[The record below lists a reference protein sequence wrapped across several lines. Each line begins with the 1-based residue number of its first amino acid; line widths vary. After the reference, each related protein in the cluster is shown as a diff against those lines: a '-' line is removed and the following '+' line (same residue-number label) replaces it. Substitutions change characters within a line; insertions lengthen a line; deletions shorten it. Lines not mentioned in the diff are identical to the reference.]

1 MAKVTAPLMSFGARG
16 KIANSLVFFPWKGI
30 NAVRQYVI
38 PTNPKTDRQIVQ
50 RGYFEDAI
58 DAIHSAQAA
67 AVDPLDAADV
77 VANALWG
84 STYPTPRT
92 WFNQVVKNYLDVKVA
107 SGNPV
112 IYRNGTLDNSVAT
125 QLAASILPQDSLGT
139 AGKFYYGISKTALIH
154 SEAAAFVGG
163 KWTATITGLTAG
175 TKYYVQYR
183 PDAGDPD
190 EGSYSGIYTE
200 YST

>member
-16 KIANSLVFFPWKGI
+16 KIAGSLVFFPWKGI

-38 PTNPKTDRQIVQ
+38 PTNPKTGRQITQ
-50 RGYFEDAI
+50 RGYFQD
-58 DAIHSAQAA
+58 
-67 AVDPLDAADV
+67 AVDHIHAAQSQADDYLDADDI

-84 STYPTPRT
+84 STYPNPRT
-92 WFNQVVKNYLDVKVA
+92 WFNQIVKYHLDVKVA
-107 SGNPV
+107 GKNPA

-125 QLAASILPQDSLGT
+125 ELGVSIFRSYSEGAS
-139 AGKFYYGISKTALIH
+139 GKFYYGISKTALIH
-154 SEAAAFVGG
+154 SEAAAAVGER
-163 KWTATITGLTAG
+163 WTATITGLTAG
-175 TKYYVQYR
+175 VKYYVQYR
-183 PDAGDPD
+183 PDVDDPD